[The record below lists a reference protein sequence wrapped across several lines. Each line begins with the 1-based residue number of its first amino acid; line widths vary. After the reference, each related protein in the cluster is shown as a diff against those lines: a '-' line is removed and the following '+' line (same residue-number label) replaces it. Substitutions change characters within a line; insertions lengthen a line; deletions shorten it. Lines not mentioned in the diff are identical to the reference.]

1 MATSHYSPKYKIL
14 FVIAVVIFSFAFFN
28 LIEKDQAVSQ
38 DYASMGT
45 DSGFVVLVLVVAIF
59 IFTIY
64 AFNKQAFNKYS
75 QQLQRMFNKPVLRYY
90 ILIGMVL
97 FVCIMYIDYYIKHGS
112 FETGII
118 DWGQD
123 MGYSWIGWGIMF
135 LIFLI
140 AIIVYPKQ
148 FVFRKEILTK
158 AVDVIL
164 GSWWILFAFLFLW
177 GFQALAHHPDLNY
190 YHAENFLLG
199 AEFNDKI
206 SHFLGTIAGTLFFVS
221 LFYAMGPKY
230 RYTLP
235 FVAVIVLLGTF
246 MYELYETQFMW
257 YLIDAN
263 KENTSAF
270 AQFEYEMNDTLYDMV
285 LNTIGWLIALFI
297 MRKKII
303 R

>member
-1 MATSHYSPKYKIL
+1 MSSFSPRYRIL
-14 FVIAVVIFSFAFFN
+14 FIIAVVIFSFAFFN
-28 LIEKDQAVSQ
+28 LIEKEQAVGH
-38 DYASMGT
+38 DFESMGT
-45 DSGFVVLVLVVAIF
+45 DTGFVVFVLIVAIF
-59 IFTIY
+59 ILTMY
-64 AFNKQAFNKYS
+64 AFNRQAFNRYS
-75 QQLQRMFNKPVLRYY
+75 QQLQRMFNKPLLRYY

-97 FVCIMYIDYYIKHGS
+97 FVCIMYIDYYIKHGN

-123 MGYSWIGWGIMF
+123 MGVSWLGWGILF
-135 LIFLI
+135 LTFLI
-140 AIIVYPKQ
+140 AIIAYPKQ
-148 FVFRKEILTK
+148 QFFRREIITK
-158 AVDVIL
+158 AVEVIL
-164 GSWWILFAFLFLW
+164 GSWWILIAFLFLW

-206 SHFLGTIAGTLFFVS
+206 SHFLGTIAITMFAVS
-221 LFYAMGPKY
+221 LVYSMGGKY
-230 RYTLP
+230 RTMLP
-235 FVAVIVLLGTF
+235 AIAGIVLLLTF

-257 YLIDAN
+257 YLIGNNASN
-263 KENTSAF
+263 PEAF

-285 LNTIGWLIALFI
+285 LNTIGWIIALFV